1 MSREYLDGKLE
12 CPHCGTVTLDLPNDA
27 TEDTRI
33 HCSRCG
39 HFLGTWGEL
48 QDVFIHS
55 RAIVFDVN
63 RGASSVVNRGPA
75 TSALLLQKLLANLP
89 CPCFR
94 VVYAEEEVVGPAK
107 SDTDLPSPGETPYRS
122 HHRHSCFFPRPCQ
135 ISNGG

>member
-12 CPHCGTVTLDLPNDA
+12 CPHCSTVTLDLPNDA

-55 RAIVFDVN
+55 RAM
-63 RGASSVVNRGPA
+63 ASSMSTG
-75 TSALLLQKLLANLP
+75 ALQA
-89 CPCFR
+89 
-94 VVYAEEEVVGPAK
+94 
-107 SDTDLPSPGETPYRS
+107 S
-122 HHRHSCFFPRPCQ
+122 
-135 ISNGG
+135 